1 MKISIKISKDG
12 LDSLN
17 FVLQKSSLVRSI
29 TREERTNK
37 SILEEVARKVYLMHG
52 NFTGNKPKKFNLK
65 YHQASVL
72 EYWLRS
78 ILPSV
83 SMINND
89 YYLQIHKIANEL
101 HQELV

>member
-1 MKISIKISKDG
+1 MKISIKITKDG

-52 NFTGNKPKKFNLK
+52 NFTGKKPKKFNLK
-65 YHQASVL
+65 YHQASVF

-78 ILPSV
+78 ILPSI

-101 HQELV
+101 HQELT